1 MWNAIVNGMSAIFN
15 WLHDLIIMLGVPEN
29 KEGISYVLA
38 IILFTIIIRL
48 LILPL
53 NIKSVKS
60 NAKMQE
66 IQPEMKKLQ
75 KKYANDPQKLQLET
89 SKLMKENNVSMFG
102 GCLPS
107 LLPLPILFA
116 LYYVFRGI
124 TPTAGADT
132 SFLGIQNIFAMPA
145 TMFTVQG
152 IILAILSALS
162 TYIPSVMLSKS
173 MPQQEGG
180 INMSTMNIMMS
191 GMMGFMALQF
201 QPILIMYW
209 ITGGVI
215 QLIQTYFLNY
225 LPAMKKRKIEEEK
238 KAVAQVE
245 KAKKS
250 TPKTKKR

>member
-1 MWNAIVNGMSAIFN
+1 MWNAIVNVMTKMFDA
-15 WLHDLIIMLGVPEN
+15 LHNVIIALGVP
-29 KEGISYVLA
+29 KQAEGVSYVLA
-38 IILFTIIIRL
+38 IILFTAIIRL

-53 NIKSVKS
+53 NIKATKS

-75 KKYANDPQKLQLET
+75 AKYANDPQKLQLET

-102 GCLPS
+102 GCLPA

-116 LYYVFRGI
+116 LYGVFRNI
-124 TPTAGADT
+124 TATPGADT
-132 SFLGIQNIFAMPA
+132 SFLFIPDIFDIPGG
-145 TMFTVQG
+145 FIS

-162 TYIPSVMLSKS
+162 TYIPSLLLSKS

-180 INMSTMNIMMS
+180 MNMSTMNIVMS
-191 GMMGFMALQF
+191 GMMGFMSLQF
-201 QPILIMYW
+201 QPILIIYW

-225 LPAMKKRKIEEEK
+225 LPAIKKKKIEEEK
-238 KAVAQVE
+238 QAQAKIE

>member
-1 MWNAIVNGMSAIFN
+1 MWNAIVNVMTKMFDA
-15 WLHDLIIMLGVPEN
+15 LHNLIIALGVPEHA
-29 KEGISYVLA
+29 EGVSYVLA
-38 IILFTIIIRL
+38 IILFTAIIRL

-53 NIKSVKS
+53 NIKSTKS

-75 KKYANDPQKLQLET
+75 TKYANDPQKLQLET

-102 GCLPS
+102 GCLPT

-116 LYYVFRGI
+116 LYGVFRTI
-124 TPTAGADT
+124 TATPGADT
-132 SFLGIQNIFAMPA
+132 SFLFIPDIFAYPKGIG
-145 TMFTVQG
+145 FVS
-152 IILAILSALS
+152 IILAILAALS
-162 TYIPSVMLSKS
+162 TYIPSLLLSKS

-180 INMSTMNIMMS
+180 MNMSTMNIVMS
-191 GMMGFMALQF
+191 GMMGFMSLQF
-201 QPILIMYW
+201 QPILIIYW
-209 ITGGVI
+209 ITGGII

-225 LPAMKKRKIEEEK
+225 LPAVKKKKIEEEK
-238 KAVAQVE
+238 AEKAKIQ

>member
-1 MWNAIVNGMSAIFN
+1 MWNAIVGVMTKMFN
-15 WLHDLIIMLGVPEN
+15 ALHNLIIALGVPEHS
-29 KEGISYVLA
+29 EGVSYVLA
-38 IILFTIIIRL
+38 IILFTVIIRL
-48 LILPL
+48 LILPF
-53 NIKSVKS
+53 NIKATRS

-75 KKYANDPQKLQLET
+75 AKYANDPQNLQLET

-102 GCLPS
+102 GCLPT

-116 LYYVFRGI
+116 LYGVFRTI
-124 TPTAGADT
+124 TATPGADT
-132 SFLGIQNIFAMPA
+132 SFLFIPDI
-145 TMFTVQG
+145 FTVQSG
-152 IILAILSALS
+152 IVSIILAILSALS
-162 TYIPSVMLSKS
+162 TYIPSLLLSKS

-180 INMSTMNIMMS
+180 MNMGTMNIVMS
-191 GMMGFMALQF
+191 GMMGFMSLKF
-201 QPILIMYW
+201 QPILVIYW

-238 KAVAQVE
+238 QAQAKIE

>member
-1 MWNAIVNGMSAIFN
+1 MWNAIVGVMTKMFN
-15 WLHDLIIMLGVPEN
+15 ALHNLIIALGVPEHS
-29 KEGISYVLA
+29 EGVSYVLA
-38 IILFTIIIRL
+38 IIIFTVIIRL
-48 LILPL
+48 LILPF
-53 NIKSVKS
+53 NIKATRS

-75 KKYANDPQKLQLET
+75 AKYANDPQKLQLET

-102 GCLPS
+102 GSLPT

-116 LYYVFRGI
+116 LYGVFSTI
-124 TPTAGADT
+124 TATPGADT
-132 SFLGIQNIFAMPA
+132 SFLFIPDI
-145 TMFTVQG
+145 FTVQNG
-152 IILAILSALS
+152 IISIILAILSALS
-162 TYIPSVMLSKS
+162 TYIPSLLLSKS

-180 INMSTMNIMMS
+180 MNMGTMNIVMS
-191 GMMGFMALQF
+191 GMMGFMSLQF
-201 QPILIMYW
+201 QPILVIYW

-238 KAVAQVE
+238 QAQAKIE

>member
-1 MWNAIVNGMSAIFN
+1 MWNAIVNVMTKMFDA
-15 WLHDLIIMLGVPEN
+15 LHNVIIALGVPEQA
-29 KEGISYVLA
+29 EGVSYVLA
-38 IILFTIIIRL
+38 IILFTAIIRL

-53 NIKSVKS
+53 NIKATKS

-75 KKYANDPQKLQLET
+75 TKYANDPQKLQLET

-102 GCLPS
+102 GCLPA

-116 LYYVFRGI
+116 LYGVFRNI
-124 TPTAGADT
+124 TATPGADT
-132 SFLGIQNIFAMPA
+132 SFLFIPDIFDIPGG
-145 TMFTVQG
+145 FIS

-162 TYIPSVMLSKS
+162 TYIPSLLLSKS

-180 INMSTMNIMMS
+180 MNMSTMNIVMS
-191 GMMGFMALQF
+191 GMMGFMSLQF
-201 QPILIMYW
+201 QPILVIYW
-209 ITGGVI
+209 ITGGII

-225 LPAMKKRKIEEEK
+225 LPAMKKKKIEEEK
-238 KAVAQVE
+238 AAQSKIE

>member
-1 MWNAIVNGMSAIFN
+1 MWNAIVDVMTKMFEA
-15 WLHDLIIMLGVPEN
+15 LHKLIIALGVPEN
-29 KEGISYVLA
+29 SEGVSYVLA
-38 IILFTIIIRL
+38 IILFTAIIRL

-53 NIKSVKS
+53 NIKSTKS

-75 KKYANDPQKLQLET
+75 AKYANDPQKLQLET

-102 GCLPS
+102 GCLPA

-116 LYYVFRGI
+116 LYGVFRNI
-124 TPTAGADT
+124 TATPGADT
-132 SFLGIQNIFAMPA
+132 SFLFIPDIFDIPGG
-145 TMFTVQG
+145 FIS

-162 TYIPSVMLSKS
+162 TYIPSLLLSKS

-180 INMSTMNIMMS
+180 MNMSTMNIVMS
-191 GMMGFMALQF
+191 GMMGFMSLQF
-201 QPILIMYW
+201 QPILIIYW
-209 ITGGVI
+209 ITGGII

-225 LPAMKKRKIEEEK
+225 RPAMKKKKVEEEK
-238 KAVAQVE
+238 AAQAKIQ

>member
-1 MWNAIVNGMSAIFN
+1 MWNAIVGVMTKMFN
-15 WLHDLIIMLGVPEN
+15 ALHNLIIALGVPEHS
-29 KEGISYVLA
+29 EGVSYVLA
-38 IILFTIIIRL
+38 IILFTVIIRL
-48 LILPL
+48 LILPF
-53 NIKSVKS
+53 NIKATRS

-75 KKYANDPQKLQLET
+75 AKYANDPQKLQLET

-102 GCLPS
+102 GCLPT

-116 LYYVFRGI
+116 LYGVFRTI
-124 TPTAGADT
+124 TATPGADT
-132 SFLGIQNIFAMPA
+132 SFLFIPDI
-145 TMFTVQG
+145 FTVQNG
-152 IILAILSALS
+152 IISIILAILSALS
-162 TYIPSVMLSKS
+162 TYIPSLLLSKS

-180 INMSTMNIMMS
+180 MNMGTMNIVMS
-191 GMMGFMALQF
+191 GMMGFMSLKF
-201 QPILIMYW
+201 QPILVIYW

-238 KAVAQVE
+238 QAQAKIE

>member
-1 MWNAIVNGMSAIFN
+1 MWNAIVDVMTKMFEA
-15 WLHDLIIMLGVPEN
+15 LHKLIIALGVPEN
-29 KEGISYVLA
+29 SEGVSYVLA
-38 IILFTIIIRL
+38 IILFTAIIRL

-53 NIKSVKS
+53 NIKSTKS

-75 KKYANDPQKLQLET
+75 AKYANDPQKLQLET

-102 GCLPS
+102 GCLPA

-116 LYYVFRGI
+116 LYGVFRNI
-124 TPTAGADT
+124 TATPGADT
-132 SFLGIQNIFAMPA
+132 SFLFIPDIFDIPGG
-145 TMFTVQG
+145 FIS

-162 TYIPSVMLSKS
+162 TYIPSLLLSKS
-173 MPQQEGG
+173 MPKQEGG
-180 INMSTMNIMMS
+180 MNMSTMNIVMS
-191 GMMGFMALQF
+191 GMMGFMSLQF
-201 QPILIMYW
+201 QPILVIYW
-209 ITGGVI
+209 ITGGII

-225 LPAMKKRKIEEEK
+225 LPAMKKKKIEEEK
-238 KAVAQVE
+238 AAQSKIE

>member
-1 MWNAIVNGMSAIFN
+1 MWNAIVDVMTKMFN
-15 WLHDLIIMLGVPEN
+15 ALHNLIIALGVPEHS
-29 KEGISYVLA
+29 EGVSYVLA
-38 IILFTIIIRL
+38 IIIFTVIIRL
-48 LILPL
+48 LILPF
-53 NIKSVKS
+53 NIKATRS

-75 KKYANDPQKLQLET
+75 AKYANDPQKLQLET

-102 GCLPS
+102 GCLPT

-116 LYYVFRGI
+116 LYGVFRTI
-124 TPTAGADT
+124 TATPGADT
-132 SFLGIQNIFAMPA
+132 SFLFIPDI
-145 TMFTVQG
+145 FTVQNG
-152 IILAILSALS
+152 IISIILAILSALS
-162 TYIPSVMLSKS
+162 TYIPSLLLSKS

-180 INMSTMNIMMS
+180 MNMGTMNIVMS
-191 GMMGFMALQF
+191 GMMGFMSLNF
-201 QPILIMYW
+201 QPILVIYW

-225 LPAMKKRKIEEEK
+225 LPAMKKRKIQEEK
-238 KAVAQVE
+238 QAQAKIE

>member
-1 MWNAIVNGMSAIFN
+1 MWSAIVNAMTAMFN
-15 WLHDLIIMLGVPEN
+15 ALHNFIVQLGVP
-29 KEGISYVLA
+29 KEAEGVSYVLA
-38 IILFTIIIRL
+38 IILFTVIIRL
-48 LILPL
+48 LILPF
-53 NIKSVKS
+53 NIKATRS

-75 KKYANDPQKLQLET
+75 AKYANDPQKLQLET

-102 GCLPS
+102 GCLPT

-116 LYYVFRGI
+116 LYGVFRTI
-124 TPTAGADT
+124 TATPGADT
-132 SFLGIQNIFAMPA
+132 SFLFIPDIFATPNGIG
-145 TMFTVQG
+145 VVS

-162 TYIPSVMLSKS
+162 TYIPSLLLSKS

-180 INMSTMNIMMS
+180 MNMGTMNIVMS
-191 GMMGFMALQF
+191 GMMGFMSLQF
-201 QPILIMYW
+201 QPILVIYW

-238 KAVAQVE
+238 QAQAKIE

>member
-1 MWNAIVNGMSAIFN
+1 MFNA
-15 WLHDLIIMLGVPEN
+15 LHNLIIALGVPEHS
-29 KEGISYVLA
+29 EGVSYVLA
-38 IILFTIIIRL
+38 IILFTVIIRL
-48 LILPL
+48 LILPF
-53 NIKSVKS
+53 NIKATRS

-75 KKYANDPQKLQLET
+75 AKYANDPQKLQLET

-102 GCLPS
+102 GCLPT

-116 LYYVFRGI
+116 LYGVFRTI
-124 TPTAGADT
+124 TATPGADT
-132 SFLGIQNIFAMPA
+132 SFLFIPDI
-145 TMFTVQG
+145 FTVQNG
-152 IILAILSALS
+152 IISIILAILSALS
-162 TYIPSVMLSKS
+162 TYIPSLLLSKS

-180 INMSTMNIMMS
+180 MNMGTMNIVMS
-191 GMMGFMALQF
+191 GMMGFMSLQF
-201 QPILIMYW
+201 QPILVIYW

-238 KAVAQVE
+238 QAQAKIE

>member
-1 MWNAIVNGMSAIFN
+1 MWNAIVDVMTKMFEA
-15 WLHDLIIMLGVPEN
+15 LHKLIIALGVPEN
-29 KEGISYVLA
+29 SEGVSYVLA
-38 IILFTIIIRL
+38 IILFTAIIRL

-53 NIKSVKS
+53 NIKSTKS

-75 KKYANDPQKLQLET
+75 AKYANDPQKLQLET

-102 GCLPS
+102 GCLPA

-116 LYYVFRGI
+116 LYGVFRNI
-124 TPTAGADT
+124 TATPGADT
-132 SFLGIQNIFAMPA
+132 SFLFIPDIFDIPGG
-145 TMFTVQG
+145 FIS

-162 TYIPSVMLSKS
+162 TYIPSLLLSKS

-180 INMSTMNIMMS
+180 MNMSTMNIVMS
-191 GMMGFMALQF
+191 GMMGFMSLQF
-201 QPILIMYW
+201 QPILIIYW

-225 LPAMKKRKIEEEK
+225 LPAIKKKKIEEEK
-238 KAVAQVE
+238 QAQAKIE

>member
-1 MWNAIVNGMSAIFN
+1 MWNAIVNVMTKLFDA
-15 WLHDLIIMLGVPEN
+15 LHNLIVTLGVP
-29 KEGISYVLA
+29 KEAEGVSYVLA
-38 IILFTIIIRL
+38 IILFTAIIRL

-53 NIKSVKS
+53 NIKSTKS

-75 KKYANDPQKLQLET
+75 AKYANDPQKLQLET

-102 GCLPS
+102 GCLPA

-116 LYYVFRGI
+116 LYGVFRNI
-124 TPTAGADT
+124 TASPGADT
-132 SFLGIQNIFAMPA
+132 SFLFIPDIFAYPKGIG
-145 TMFTVQG
+145 FIS
-152 IILAILSALS
+152 IILAILAALS
-162 TYIPSVMLSKS
+162 TYIPSLLLSKS

-180 INMSTMNIMMS
+180 MNMSTMNIVMS
-191 GMMGFMALQF
+191 GMMGFMSLQF
-201 QPILIMYW
+201 QPILIIYW

-215 QLIQTYFLNY
+215 QLVQTYFLNY
-225 LPAMKKRKIEEEK
+225 LPAMKKKKLQEEK
-238 KAVAQVE
+238 EAAAKIE

>member
-1 MWNAIVNGMSAIFN
+1 MWNAIVDVMTKMFEA
-15 WLHDLIIMLGVPEN
+15 LHKLIIALGVPEN
-29 KEGISYVLA
+29 SEGVSYVLA
-38 IILFTIIIRL
+38 IILFTAIIRL

-53 NIKSVKS
+53 NIKSTKS

-75 KKYANDPQKLQLET
+75 AKYANDPQKLQLET

-102 GCLPS
+102 GCLPA

-116 LYYVFRGI
+116 LYGVFRNI
-124 TPTAGADT
+124 TATPGADT
-132 SFLGIQNIFAMPA
+132 SFLFIPDIFDIPGG
-145 TMFTVQG
+145 FIS

-162 TYIPSVMLSKS
+162 TYIPSLLLSKS

-180 INMSTMNIMMS
+180 MNMSTMNIVMS
-191 GMMGFMALQF
+191 GMMGFMSLQF
-201 QPILIMYW
+201 QPILVIYW
-209 ITGGVI
+209 ITGGII

-225 LPAMKKRKIEEEK
+225 LPAMKNKKIEEEK
-238 KAVAQVE
+238 AAQSKIE

>member
-1 MWNAIVNGMSAIFN
+1 MWDAIVGGMSAIFN
-15 WLHDLIIMLGVPEN
+15 ALHKLIVSLGVPAEM
-29 KEGISYVLA
+29 EGVSYVLA
-38 IILFTIIIRL
+38 IMLFTVIIRL

-53 NIKSVKS
+53 NIKSTKS

-75 KKYANDPQKLQLET
+75 AKYANDPQKLQLET

-124 TPTAGADT
+124 TPTVGANT
-132 SFLGIQNIFAMPA
+132 SFLGIQNIFAMPES
-145 TMFTVQG
+145 MFTIQG
-152 IILAILSALS
+152 IILAILAALS
-162 TYIPSVMLSKS
+162 TYIPSLLMTKS

-180 INMSTMNIMMS
+180 MNMSTMNIMMS

-201 QPILIMYW
+201 QPILIIYW

-225 LPAMKKRKIEEEK
+225 VPAMKKRKIEEEK
-238 KAVAQVE
+238 NVNSKIE

>member
-1 MWNAIVNGMSAIFN
+1 MWNAIVNVMTKMFDA
-15 WLHDLIIMLGVPEN
+15 LHNMIIALGVPEHA
-29 KEGISYVLA
+29 EGISYVLA
-38 IILFTIIIRL
+38 IVLFTAIIRL

-53 NIKSVKS
+53 NIKATKS

-66 IQPEMKKLQ
+66 IQPEMQKLQ

-102 GCLPS
+102 GCLPT

-116 LYYVFRGI
+116 LYYVFRNI
-124 TPTAGADT
+124 QPTDGADL
-132 SFLGIQNIFAMPA
+132 SFLFINNVFAMP
-145 TMFTVQG
+145 TSMFNVTS
-152 IILAILSALS
+152 IILGILAALS
-162 TYIPSVMLSKS
+162 TYIPSLLLSKS

-180 INMSTMNIMMS
+180 MNMSTMNIVMS
-191 GMMGFMALQF
+191 GMMGFMSLQF
-201 QPILIMYW
+201 QPILIIYW
-209 ITGGVI
+209 ITGGII

-225 LPAMKKRKIEEEK
+225 RPAMKKKKVEEEK
-238 KAVAQVE
+238 AAQAKIQ